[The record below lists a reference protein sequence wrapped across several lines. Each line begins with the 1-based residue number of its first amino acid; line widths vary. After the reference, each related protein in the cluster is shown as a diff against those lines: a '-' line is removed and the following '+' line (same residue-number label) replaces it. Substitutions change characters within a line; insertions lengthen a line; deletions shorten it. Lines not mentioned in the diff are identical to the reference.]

1 MKLSKKLCITA
12 KKSFSLVLA
21 LTLMLSICAV
31 SGMSLN
37 VFAATSLDQKIY
49 INLNKNKEWN
59 GFSSVTCRFAQDDG
73 TVLKT
78 EKVSKD
84 PSSGVFEATAPSGA
98 TKIELSSGV
107 NFTLPEKTVANG
119 SRRIYLNNSNN
130 TYNEAYAYSWVNDT
144 DSNAEWPGVA
154 MTKTSSDSDYYYV
167 DVKSSHKNVIFS
179 NKGETQ
185 T

>member
-84 PSSGVFEATAPSGA
+84 PSSGVFKTIAPSGA

-130 TYNEAYAYSWVNDT
+130 TYSYYIP
-144 DSNAEWPGVA
+144 NASVGTIVDPVSY
-154 MTKTSSDSDYYYV
+154 THLTLPTTSRV
-167 DVKSSHKNVIFS
+167 
-179 NKGETQ
+179 
-185 T
+185 